1 MGLMG
6 EPGTVA
12 ETTRG
17 PAATRP
23 VAHSDGVAVSLSTSL
38 GTAARSTMTHTHA
51 HAHTMHDA
59 RTTLHDSTQQPTT
72 IQDRGGG

>member
-1 MGLMG
+1 MG
-6 EPGTVA
+6 EIA

-17 PAATRP
+17 PARP
-23 VAHSDGVAVSLSTSL
+23 VARSDGVAVSPSTSL

-59 RTTLHDSTQQPTT
+59 RTTLHDSTQKPTT
-72 IQDRGGG
+72 IQDRGGGWATRL

>member
-6 EPGTVA
+6 EIIGLLCR
-12 ETTRG
+12 ETRR
-17 PAATRP
+17 PCPRP
-23 VAHSDGVAVSLSTSL
+23 VARSDGVAVSLSTLL
-38 GTAARSTMTHTHA
+38 GTAARPKMTHTHA